1 MQRRDLPALDRLETP
16 LSTLAEALTR
26 SPPQV
31 GPGRVAIAI
40 PDGTR
45 PVDVPGAL
53 TAIAPYLP
61 AGADVVAVVGLG
73 LHRAMRAE
81 ELPSSPF
88 RLVQHD
94 PDDTVDTAVVDG
106 IPGGV
111 SRHIAEADYV
121 LGIGVV
127 EPHQYAGFSGGHKAV
142 AVGCG
147 ARKTLDALHHR
158 DRVIAAGVEIGRLY
172 GNPFR
177 GAVDRLGEA
186 ARCSWTL
193 LQFGPGRWEAG
204 EPVTALRRA
213 ADQIH
218 CWEDVPRRYDAAIL
232 TVPKTK
238 AVNFYQASRAATYV
252 GLSFDPPLN
261 PGAVLYLDAACPEGL
276 GEGSGERAFAAV
288 LAGMPAPWGA
298 LLDGP
303 APTGAGTQRAV
314 VLALLLRRFRLVV
327 CGVRDPAPLR
337 ALGIEATSAGAQEI
351 APAGALGVTDPFHRI
366 PRFSGG

>member
-1 MQRRDLPALDRLETP
+1 MLTSEPREAP
-16 LSTLAEALTR
+16 LSTLAEALAR
-26 SPPQV
+26 NPPRI
-31 GPGRVAIAI
+31 GGGRIAIAV

-45 PVDVPGAL
+45 PVDVPEAL
-53 TAIAPYLP
+53 AAIAPFLP
-61 AGADVVAVVGLG
+61 PGADVVAVVGLG

-81 ELPSSPF
+81 ELPASPF

-111 SRHIAEADYV
+111 SRYIADADYV

-158 DRVIAAGVEIGRLY
+158 DRVVAAGVEIGRLE

-177 GAVDRLGEA
+177 EAVDRLGEA
-186 ARCSWTL
+186 ARCAWTL
-193 LQFGPGRWEAG
+193 LQLRPGQWEAG
-204 EPVTALRRA
+204 EPVAALRRA
-213 ADQIH
+213 AAQIS

-232 TVPKTK
+232 TVPRTK

-252 GLSFDPPLN
+252 GLSLDPPLN
-261 PGAVLYLDAACPEGL
+261 PGAVLYLDAHCPEGL

-288 LAGMPAPWGA
+288 LAGVPAPWGA

-303 APTGAGTQRAV
+303 APAGAGTQRAI

-327 CGVRDPAPLR
+327 CGVRDPAALR
-337 ALGIEATSAGAQEI
+337 ALGIEATSAAARDV
-351 APAGALGVTDPFHRI
+351 APAGALLVADPFHRI
-366 PRFSGG
+366 PRYAGS